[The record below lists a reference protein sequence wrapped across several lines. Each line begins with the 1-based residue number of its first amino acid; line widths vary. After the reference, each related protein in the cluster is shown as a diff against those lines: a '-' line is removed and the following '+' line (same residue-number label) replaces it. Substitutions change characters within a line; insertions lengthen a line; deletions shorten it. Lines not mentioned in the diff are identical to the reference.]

1 MLTDNERELLRD
13 VLSHVRAQGEF
24 PRADHIRRKHKP
36 QGCRLEDLGERGFVC
51 VESGRCQ
58 LTLKGLRACENE
70 TAQKELDTC
79 SKLLPVL
86 EQIRKGKSQLSAP
99 DIAEA
104 SKCDVLAVQ
113 RALSFLSELHAVS
126 DTYFSPAT
134 GLAEAVHFNAFSES
148 VPQTLDPAPETADAP
163 LPQPDE
169 SDHPPRLRS
178 FEVSGYR
185 SLNGMRADLD
195 DLNIIV
201 GPNGAG
207 KSNLFSFLRFISF
220 AVTHPL
226 PPEIDPGPVGQRLFF
241 VGGPERISFSFKISL
256 DRRLPLEYHADI
268 HGPMGA
274 PKVTRELVKSVGIRS
289 ASNREPFLFL
299 HRLGE
304 SATVA
309 NRIERTN
316 SRTEW
321 NFPLNDLALRRMLD
335 PTLFTL
341 SKLRD
346 YIAGWRFYPGFN
358 VGADAHTRKPSLVEP
373 EPVLNPDGSNIS
385 AVLAWL
391 LSDHQDAWEE
401 LDARLH
407 VAVPG
412 FRGLTMKT
420 DTSNNTAIVYFRE
433 GGLKQPLTLADLS
446 RGALLMLCWTALC
459 VSPNL
464 PPLLCIDAPE
474 RDLHPRALTV
484 LADMLRQ
491 MSTRTQIVIFTQSP
505 HFLAHFPLK
514 SIAVIRKEEGRSVF
528 FRPAAADA
536 ILRDVER
543 PEGEALAQLFVTG
556 ELEGVRRIQKD
567 GHD

>member
-1 MLTDNERELLRD
+1 MLSENERELLRD
-13 VLSHVRAQGEF
+13 VLAHVRAQGEF
-24 PRADHIRRKHKP
+24 PRAENIRRKHKP

-51 VESGRCQ
+51 VEAGRCQ
-58 LTLKGLRACENE
+58 LTLKGLRACNNE
-70 TAQKELDTC
+70 AAQKELETC
-79 SKLLPVL
+79 SALLPVL
-86 EQIRKGKSQLSAP
+86 EQLRKQKPQLSAP
-99 DIAEA
+99 EIAEA
-104 SKCDVLAVQ
+104 GKRDALSVQ
-113 RALSFLSELHAVS
+113 RALSFLSELHAIS
-126 DTYFSPAT
+126 DTYFSLAT
-134 GLAEAVHFNAFSES
+134 GLAEAVHFNAFGES
-148 VPQTLDPAPETADAP
+148 LPQTLDKVPEQPSTATG
-163 LPQPDE
+163 E
-169 SDHPPRLRS
+169 SMPEESTPRLHS

-185 SLNGMRADLD
+185 SLNGLRAELSE
-195 DLNIIV
+195 LNVIV

-220 AVTHPL
+220 AAAFPL
-226 PPEIDPGPVGQRLFF
+226 PPEIDPGPPGQKLFF

-256 DRRLPLEYHADI
+256 DQRLPLEYHADI

-274 PKVTRELVKSVGIRS
+274 PKVTRELVKSVGVRS
-289 ASNREPFLFL
+289 SSNREPFLFL

-304 SATVA
+304 STTVA

-358 VGADAHTRKPSLVEP
+358 VGLSAPSRRPSLVEP
-373 EPVLNPDGSNIS
+373 EPVLSPDGGNIS

-433 GGLKQPLTLADLS
+433 AGLKQPLTLADLS

-459 VSPNL
+459 VAPNV

-491 MSTRTQIVIFTQSP
+491 MSTRTQLVIFTQSP
-505 HFLAHFPLK
+505 HFLSHFPLK
-514 SIAVIRKEEGRSVF
+514 DIAVIRKEEGRSVF
-528 FRPAAADA
+528 FRPAGADP

-543 PEGEALAQLFVTG
+543 PEGEALARLFITG
-556 ELEGVRRIQKD
+556 DLEGVRRIQKD